1 MTADDARQITKQA
14 TSPDDAMVRIVLDL
28 WYAAIKKA
36 AAAGRDSVRESEC
49 DRVRTPTTAF
59 ARAVA
64 IEQLRRD
71 GFTARHEVVGR
82 NETEMTISWTKQPL
96 PPRGDS
102 QMASPRTHQ

>member
-1 MTADDARQITKQA
+1 MTADDARQITKKA

-49 DRVRTPTTAF
+49 DRVRTLITAC
-59 ARAVA
+59 ARAAA

-71 GFTARHEVVGR
+71 GFTASYAATDR
-82 NETEMTISWTKQPL
+82 NETEMTVSWARQPL
-96 PPRGDS
+96 PPRGGTGT
-102 QMASPRTHQ
+102 PPGTHQ